1 MQIKKNAKDRV
12 CAIVQDTKI
21 AKNEFKVI
29 LQASNKN
36 VQHAKKEEQKV
47 KKEKRNSEFTIKT
60 CVEQFVLV
68 SCCVHASSY
77 HGGEFEGNSCRRLM
91 KDGDLM
97 FKDVKQC
104 LLQRLDSHSLGNAN
118 AVIERNEIEDSCN
131 KYGKTQ
137 REGNTLQQCIMNLL
151 RI

>member
-1 MQIKKNAKDRV
+1 MQNKKNTKDRA

-21 AKNEFKVI
+21 AKNEFKDI

-47 KKEKRNSEFTIKT
+47 KKEKRNSELTIKT
-60 CVEQFVLV
+60 YVEQFILV
-68 SCCVHASSY
+68 SCCTHVSSC
-77 HGGEFEGNSCRRLM
+77 HGGDFEGNSCRRLM

-97 FKDVKQC
+97 FKDAKQH
-104 LLQRLDSHSLGNAN
+104 LLQGLDSHSLGNDDA
-118 AVIERNEIEDSCN
+118 AIERNEIEDSCN